1 MSLVRFKIAVC
12 CVFLVTFAVLFVS
25 PAFCYSE
32 DEARVAVEAAESKIL
47 SCYNA
52 TFEAEQAGANV
63 SGLLQVLNGAGW
75 LLSEAKLAYNN
86 EDFDLAY
93 ECAVNCSQ
101 KLEGIAI
108 QANSLKIEAE
118 QAGYMDFLVNYV
130 SSAVASVV
138 VVVGG
143 YAAWV
148 YFKRREKAV
157 EGVRA

>member
-1 MSLVRFKIAVC
+1 MSKMALC
-12 CVFLVTFAVLFVS
+12 CVLLLAFAVLFVS

-52 TFEAEQAGANV
+52 TFEAEKAGADV
-63 SGLLQVLNGAGW
+63 SGLLEVLNEAGW

-93 ECAVNCSQ
+93 EYAVNCSQ
-101 KLEGIAI
+101 KLDEIAI

-130 SSAVASVV
+130 GSAVASVV

-143 YAAWV
+143 YAAWIF
-148 YFKRREKAV
+148 FKRREKGV